1 MKVTNIYLQDTDQ
14 TIEIGGASSG
24 LGGKINAEIYA
35 LWNKQE
41 GTSSLYIICD
51 KGAIQEGDTALFGRY
66 ITGRNRPKIGGSR
79 TTLGRYRGW
88 IIPYANQ
95 TIGLSLTYIGEL
107 NGKDKWEVKPN
118 GYDSFVDYEA
128 NRGANQNIS
137 LSVSVRRRCGIT
149 IFRGEEKISNWLKF
163 KVVQKQGT
171 GFFLSRW

>member
-41 GTSSLYIICD
+41 DTSSLYIICD

-66 ITGRNRPKIGGSR
+66 ITGRNRKKNGASR
-79 TTLGRYRGW
+79 TTIGKYRGW

-118 GYDSFVDYEA
+118 GYDSFVGYEA
-128 NRGANQNIS
+128 NRVADKDIS
-137 LSVSVRRRCGIT
+137 LQRKCGIT

-163 KVVQKQGT
+163 KVACPKGSNL
-171 GFFLSRW
+171 FFLSRW

>member
-66 ITGRNRPKIGGSR
+66 ITGTNRKKIGGSR
-79 TTLGRYRGW
+79 GTLGRYRGW
-88 IIPYANQ
+88 IIPYANK

-118 GYDSFVDYEA
+118 GYDSFVGYEA
-128 NRGANQNIS
+128 NRAADKDIS
-137 LSVSVRRRCGIT
+137 LKRKCGIT

-163 KVVQKQGT
+163 KEVKILGE
-171 GFFLSRW
+171 GYFLSRW

>member
-79 TTLGRYRGW
+79 GTLGRYRGW

-95 TIGLSLTYIGEL
+95 TIGLSLTYIGEF

-128 NRGANQNIS
+128 NRGAQEIS
-137 LSVSVRRRCGIT
+137 LQRKCGIT

-163 KVVQKQGT
+163 KVVGT
-171 GFFLSRW
+171 DGGEFFLSRW

>member
-14 TIEIGGASSG
+14 TIEIGGSSSG

-51 KGAIQEGDTALFGRY
+51 KGAIQEGDTARFGRY
-66 ITGRNRPKIGGSR
+66 ITGKNRPKMNGGR
-79 TTLGRYRGW
+79 TTIGRYRGW

-118 GYDSFVDYEA
+118 GYDSFVGYEA
-128 NRGANQNIS
+128 NRNVNKIS
-137 LSVSVRRRCGIT
+137 LQRKCGIT

-163 KVVQKQGT
+163 KVMRLKDPQS
-171 GFFLSRW
+171 FFLSRW

>member
-14 TIEIGGASSG
+14 MIEIGGASSG

-41 GTSSLYIICD
+41 DTSSLYIICD

-66 ITGRNRPKIGGSR
+66 ITGRNRPRINGGR
-79 TTLGRYRGW
+79 TTIGRYRGW

-95 TIGLSLTYIGEL
+95 TIGLSLAYIGEL
-107 NGKDKWEVKPN
+107 NGKDKWVVSPN
-118 GYDSFVDYEA
+118 GYRSFVEYEA
-128 NRGANQNIS
+128 NRGPQGIS
-137 LSVSVRRRCGIT
+137 LQRKCGIT

-163 KVVQKQGT
+163 KVVNMNKG
-171 GFFLSRW
+171 GAFFLSRW

>member
-66 ITGRNRPKIGGSR
+66 ITGKNRPKINGSR
-79 TTLGRYRGW
+79 TTIGRYRGW

-118 GYDSFVDYEA
+118 RYDSFVDYEA
-128 NRGANQNIS
+128 NRGVQEAS
-137 LSVSVRRRCGIT
+137 LQRKCGIT

-163 KVVQKQGT
+163 KVVWKLDT

>member
-41 GTSSLYIICD
+41 DTSSLYIICD

-66 ITGRNRPKIGGSR
+66 ITGRNRPKRNGARI
-79 TTLGRYRGW
+79 TIGRYRGW
-88 IIPYANQ
+88 IIPYANK

-118 GYDSFVDYEA
+118 RYDSFVDYEA
-128 NRGANQNIS
+128 SRIVEEDVS
-137 LSVSVRRRCGIT
+137 LKRKCGIT

-163 KVVQKQGT
+163 KVVDLNKG
-171 GFFLSRW
+171 GEFLLSRW

>member
-79 TTLGRYRGW
+79 GTLGRYRGW

-128 NRGANQNIS
+128 NRGAQEIS
-137 LSVSVRRRCGIT
+137 LQRKCGIT

-163 KVVQKQGT
+163 KVVKSKDSQS
-171 GFFLSRW
+171 FFLSRW

>member
-66 ITGRNRPKIGGSR
+66 ITGRNRQKIGGVR
-79 TTLGRYRGW
+79 ETLGRYRGW

-95 TIGLSLTYIGEL
+95 TIGLSLTYIGAL

-128 NRGANQNIS
+128 NRVANKDIS
-137 LSVSVRRRCGIT
+137 LKRKCGIT

-163 KVVQKQGT
+163 KVVERLGE
-171 GFFLSRW
+171 GYFLSRW

>member
-41 GTSSLYIICD
+41 DTSSLYIICD

-66 ITGRNRPKIGGSR
+66 ITGRNRPKIGGGR
-79 TTLGRYRGW
+79 TTVGRYRGW

-128 NRGANQNIS
+128 NRGTQEIS
-137 LSVSVRRRCGIT
+137 LRRKCGIT

-163 KVVQKQGT
+163 KVAET
-171 GFFLSRW
+171 PNTECFLSRW

>member
-41 GTSSLYIICD
+41 NTSSLYIICD

-66 ITGRNRPKIGGSR
+66 ITGKNRPKKGTVR
-79 TTLGRYRGW
+79 TTIGKYRGW

-118 GYDSFVDYEA
+118 GYGSFVGYEA
-128 NRGANQNIS
+128 NREVEKVS
-137 LSVSVRRRCGIT
+137 LKRKCGIT

-163 KVVQKQGT
+163 KVACPKGSHL
-171 GFFLSRW
+171 FFLSRW

>member
-79 TTLGRYRGW
+79 GTLGRYRGW
-88 IIPYANQ
+88 IIPYANK

-128 NRGANQNIS
+128 NRGQQEIS
-137 LSVSVRRRCGIT
+137 LRRKCGIT

-163 KVVQKQGT
+163 KVAGKLDT
-171 GFFLSRW
+171 GYFLSRW

>member
-66 ITGRNRPKIGGSR
+66 ITGKNRKKNGASR

-118 GYDSFVDYEA
+118 GYDSFVGYEA
-128 NRGANQNIS
+128 NRTLDKGIS
-137 LSVSVRRRCGIT
+137 LQRKCGIT

-163 KVVQKQGT
+163 KVVKMVGGT
-171 GFFLSRW
+171 LFLSRW

>member
-1 MKVTNIYLQDTDQ
+1 MKVTNVYLQDTDQ
-14 TIEIGGASSG
+14 MIEIGGSSSG

-51 KGAIQEGDTALFGRY
+51 KGAIQEGDTARFGRY
-66 ITGRNRPKIGGSR
+66 ITGKNRPKVEGGR

-107 NGKDKWEVKPN
+107 NGKYKWEVKPN
-118 GYDSFVDYEA
+118 GYDSFVGYEA
-128 NRGANQNIS
+128 NRAINKIS
-137 LSVSVRRRCGIT
+137 LQRKCGIT

-163 KVVQKQGT
+163 KVMRLKDPES
-171 GFFLSRW
+171 FFLSRW